1 MLHDNLKHLLH
12 LGKNPNNT
20 TPFPDNTI
28 GCSNNKEK
36 KFKAEEK
43 SRVCS
48 DPDHGM
54 FCSNI

>member
-36 KFKAEEK
+36 K
-43 SRVCS
+43 
-48 DPDHGM
+48 
-54 FCSNI
+54 I